1 MPQSKRSEVGKR
13 RLFLENSDVK
23 KALLGRNRELAALLA
38 ILQTATQSLE
48 TEKILNDTLDKSLEI
63 LDFDVG
69 YIRTLDPEKKNL
81 IVRVARGLASP
92 EFLSTSF
99 SLDSPDP
106 IVGKT
111 VFKTQK
117 PYIGADIR
125 KDPMFQARTMEKEGV
140 ISLAMVPIVSKQ
152 RSMGFIAVGSKKLH
166 KFTQREVR
174 LLLAFSSQLGSA
186 LENAQLYDEV
196 NKEKAYIENLV
207 DNAGDAIISTDVED
221 RILTWNH
228 GAEVIFGYSKE
239 ETIGQSLT
247 ILLPSHRAG
256 ELEEIRDK
264 VRLAGVIRNLEVSR
278 IRRDGI
284 IIEASLAVSPI
295 RDKDDNVIGFLHL
308 ARDIT
313 EKKRYEQRLKEL
325 DQMKSAFVSNVS
337 HELRTPLTAI
347 KASADNM
354 LDRLLGDL
362 NEKQVGYLTRIKSNS
377 DRLARLINDLLDLS
391 TIEAGKIN
399 LRPTNLP
406 LVTLVKEA
414 AESLKPVAT
423 EKLINLNVVCA
434 DSGVIAW
441 ADRDKVIQVLMNLI
455 GNALKFTPP
464 RGQVTVAV
472 KKNDVAWMQISVTDT
487 GPGVPGEEVNK
498 VFGRFYQID
507 RTGKGTGLGLA
518 ISKALVEMHG
528 GKIWLESEVG
538 KGSTFCF
545 TLPAEQPFQ
554 LESPATWGVGP
565 RPSEEA
571 CKNTK
576 RDT

>member
-1 MPQSKRSEVGKR
+1 MPQPKRSEVDR
-13 RLFLENSDVK
+13 RRGAVLEDLDVK
-23 KALLGRNRELAALLA
+23 KALLGRTRELAALLA
-38 ILQTATQSLE
+38 ISQTATQSLE

-69 YIRTLDPEKKNL
+69 YIRTLDAEKKNL
-81 IVRVARGLASP
+81 IVRVARGLSSP

-99 SLDSPDP
+99 PMDSPDP
-106 IVGKT
+106 IVGKI

-117 PYIGADIR
+117 PYIGTDIR

-152 RSMGFIAVGSKKLH
+152 RAMGFIAVGSKKLH
-166 KFTQREVR
+166 KFTKREVR
-174 LLLAFSSQLGSA
+174 LLVAFSSQLGSA

-228 GAEVIFGYSKE
+228 GAEVIFGHSKE
-239 ETIGQSLT
+239 ETVGQSLT

-264 VRLAGVIRNLEVSR
+264 VRLTGVIRNLEVRR
-278 IRRDGI
+278 IRKDGI

-308 ARDIT
+308 ARDVT

-325 DQMKSAFVSNVS
+325 DKMKSAFVSNVS

-354 LDRLLGDL
+354 LDRLIGDL
-362 NEKQVGYLTRIKSNS
+362 NGKQVGYLTRIKSNS

-391 TIEAGKIN
+391 TIEAGKID
-399 LRPTNLP
+399 LRPANLP
-406 LVTLVKEA
+406 LVTLAKEA
-414 AESLKPVAT
+414 AESLRPVAA
-423 EKLINLNVVCA
+423 EKLINLTVMSA
-434 DSGVIAW
+434 DPGIIAW

-455 GNALKFTPP
+455 GNALKFTPT
-464 RGQVTVAV
+464 GGKVTIAV
-472 KKNDVAWMQISVTDT
+472 TKNSAAWMQISVTDT
-487 GPGVPGEEVNK
+487 GPGIPAEEVNK
-498 VFGRFYQID
+498 VFGRFYQIGQAGMQK
-507 RTGKGTGLGLA
+507 TQGTGLGLA

-528 GKIWLESEVG
+528 GKIWAESEPD
-538 KGSTFCF
+538 KGSTFSF

-554 LESPATWGVGP
+554 RESPAT
-565 RPSEEA
+565 
-571 CKNTK
+571 
-576 RDT
+576 

>member
-1 MPQSKRSEVGKR
+1 MPQSKRSEVDR
-13 RLFLENSDVK
+13 RRAFLEDLDVK
-23 KALLGRNRELAALLA
+23 KALLGRTRELAALLA
-38 ILQTATQSLE
+38 ISQTATQSLE

-69 YIRTLDPEKKNL
+69 YIRTLDAEKKNL
-81 IVRVARGLASP
+81 IVRVARGLSSP

-99 SLDSPDP
+99 PLDSPDP
-106 IVGKT
+106 IVGKI

-152 RSMGFIAVGSKKLH
+152 RAMGFIAVGSKKFH
-166 KFTQREVR
+166 KFTKREVR
-174 LLLAFSSQLGSA
+174 LLVAFSSQLGSA

-239 ETIGQSLT
+239 ETVGQSLT

-264 VRLAGVIRNLEVSR
+264 VRLTGVIRNLEVRR
-278 IRRDGI
+278 IRKDGI

-308 ARDIT
+308 ARDVT

-325 DQMKSAFVSNVS
+325 DKMKSAFVSNVS

-354 LDRLLGDL
+354 LDRLIGDL
-362 NEKQVGYLTRIKSNS
+362 NGKQVGYLTRIKSNS

-391 TIEAGKIN
+391 TIEAGKID
-399 LRPTNLP
+399 LRPTKLS

-414 AESLKPVAT
+414 AESLRPVAT
-423 EKLINLNVVCA
+423 EKLINLTVMSA
-434 DSGVIAW
+434 DPGVIAW

-455 GNALKFTPP
+455 GNALKFTPA
-464 RGQVTVAV
+464 RGKVTIAVA
-472 KKNDVAWMQISVTDT
+472 KNSAAWMQISVTDT
-487 GPGVPGEEVNK
+487 GPGIPAEEVNK
-498 VFGRFYQID
+498 VFGRFYQIGQAG
-507 RTGKGTGLGLA
+507 TQKTQGTGLGLA

-528 GKIWLESEVG
+528 GKIWVESEAG
-538 KGSTFCF
+538 KGSTFSF
-545 TLPAEQPFQ
+545 TLPTEQPFQ
-554 LESPATWGVGP
+554 LESPAT
-565 RPSEEA
+565 
-571 CKNTK
+571 
-576 RDT
+576 

>member
-1 MPQSKRSEVGKR
+1 MPQSKRSEVDGR
-13 RLFLENSDVK
+13 RAFLEDSDVK
-23 KALLGRNRELAALLA
+23 KALLGRTRELAALLA
-38 ILQTATQSLE
+38 ISQTATQSLE
-48 TEKILNDTLDKSLEI
+48 TEKILSDTLDKSLEI

-69 YIRTLDPEKKNL
+69 YIRTLDAGKKNL
-81 IVRVARGLASP
+81 IVRVARGLSSP

-99 SLDSPDP
+99 PMDSPDP
-106 IVGKT
+106 IVGKI

-117 PYIGADIR
+117 PYIGTDIR

-152 RSMGFIAVGSKKLH
+152 RAMGFIAVGSKKFH
-166 KFTQREVR
+166 KFTKREVR
-174 LLLAFSSQLGSA
+174 LLVAFSSQLGSA

-239 ETIGQSLT
+239 ETVGQSLT

-264 VRLAGVIRNLEVSR
+264 VRITGVIRNLEVRR
-278 IRRDGI
+278 IRKDGI

-308 ARDIT
+308 ARDVT

-325 DQMKSAFVSNVS
+325 DKMKSAFVSNVS

-354 LDRLLGDL
+354 LDRLIGDL
-362 NEKQVGYLTRIKSNS
+362 NAKQVGYLTRIKSNS

-391 TIEAGKIN
+391 TIEAGKID
-399 LRPTNLP
+399 LRPANLP

-414 AESLKPVAT
+414 AESLRPVTA
-423 EKLINLNVVCA
+423 EKLINLTVMSA
-434 DSGVIAW
+434 DPGVIAW

-455 GNALKFTPP
+455 GNALKFTPTH
-464 RGQVTVAV
+464 GEVTVAV
-472 KKNDVAWMQISVTDT
+472 AKNSAAWMQISVTDT
-487 GPGVPGEEVNK
+487 GPGIPAEEVNK
-498 VFGRFYQID
+498 VFGRFYQIGQAG
-507 RTGKGTGLGLA
+507 TQKTQGTGLGLA

-528 GKIWLESEVG
+528 GKIWVESEAG
-538 KGSTFCF
+538 KGSTFSF

-554 LESPATWGVGP
+554 LESPAT
-565 RPSEEA
+565 
-571 CKNTK
+571 
-576 RDT
+576 

>member
-1 MPQSKRSEVGKR
+1 MPQSKRSEVDR
-13 RLFLENSDVK
+13 RRALLEDLDVK
-23 KALLGRNRELAALLA
+23 KALLGRTRELAALLA
-38 ILQTATQSLE
+38 ISQTATQSLE
-48 TEKILNDTLDKSLEI
+48 TDKILNDTLDKSLEI

-69 YIRTLDPEKKNL
+69 YIRTLDAEKKNL
-81 IVRVARGLASP
+81 IVRVARGLSSP

-99 SLDSPDP
+99 PMDSPDP
-106 IVGKT
+106 IVGKI

-117 PYIGADIR
+117 PYIGTDIR

-152 RSMGFIAVGSKKLH
+152 RAMGFIAVGSKKLH
-166 KFTQREVR
+166 KFTKREVR
-174 LLLAFSSQLGSA
+174 LLVAFSSQLGSA

-228 GAEVIFGYSKE
+228 GAEVIFGYSRE
-239 ETIGQSLT
+239 ETVGQSLT
-247 ILLPSHRAG
+247 ILLPAQRTG

-264 VRLAGVIRNLEVSR
+264 VRLTGVIRNLEVRR
-278 IRRDGI
+278 IRKDGI

-308 ARDIT
+308 ARDVT

-325 DQMKSAFVSNVS
+325 DKMKSAFVSNVS

-354 LDRLLGDL
+354 LDRLIGDL
-362 NEKQVGYLTRIKSNS
+362 NGKQVGYLTRIKSNS

-391 TIEAGKIN
+391 TIEAGKID
-399 LRPTNLP
+399 LRPANLP

-414 AESLKPVAT
+414 AESLKPVAA
-423 EKLINLNVVCA
+423 EKLINLTVMSA
-434 DSGVIAW
+434 DPGIIAW
-441 ADRDKVIQVLMNLI
+441 ADRDKVVQVLMNLI
-455 GNALKFTPP
+455 GNALKFTPT
-464 RGQVTVAV
+464 GGKVTIAV
-472 KKNDVAWMQISVTDT
+472 TKNSAAWMQISVTDT
-487 GPGVPGEEVNK
+487 GPGIPAEEVNK
-498 VFGRFYQID
+498 VFARFYQIGQAG
-507 RTGKGTGLGLA
+507 TQKTQGTGLGLA

-528 GKIWLESEVG
+528 GKIWVESEAG
-538 KGSTFCF
+538 KGSIFSF

-554 LESPATWGVGP
+554 LESPAI
-565 RPSEEA
+565 
-571 CKNTK
+571 
-576 RDT
+576 

>member
-1 MPQSKRSEVGKR
+1 MPQSKRLEVVDR
-13 RLFLENSDVK
+13 RVVPEDSDVK
-23 KALLGRNRELAALLA
+23 KALRGRTRELAALLA
-38 ILQTATQSLE
+38 ISQTATQSLE

-69 YIRTLDPEKKNL
+69 
-81 IVRVARGLASP
+81 

-99 SLDSPDP
+99 PLDSPDP

-117 PYIGADIR
+117 PYIGTDIR
-125 KDPMFQARTMEKEGV
+125 KDPMFQARTMEREGV

-152 RSMGFIAVGSKKLH
+152 RAMGFIAVGSKKLH

-174 LLLAFSSQLGSA
+174 LLVAFSSQLGSA

-239 ETIGQSLT
+239 ETVGQSLT

-264 VRLAGVIRNLEVSR
+264 VRLAGVIRNLEVRR
-278 IRRDGI
+278 IRKDGI

-308 ARDIT
+308 ARDVT

-325 DQMKSAFVSNVS
+325 DKMKSAFVSNVS

-354 LDRLLGDL
+354 LDRLIGDL
-362 NEKQVGYLTRIKSNS
+362 NGKQVGYLTRIKSNS

-391 TIEAGKIN
+391 TIEAGKID

-414 AESLKPVAT
+414 AESLRPVAA
-423 EKLINLNVVCA
+423 EKLIDLTVMSV
-434 DSGVIAW
+434 DPRVIAW

-455 GNALKFTPP
+455 GNALKFTPT
-464 RGQVTVAV
+464 RGKVTIAVA
-472 KKNDVAWMQISVTDT
+472 KNSAAWMQISVTDT
-487 GPGVPGEEVNK
+487 GPGIPAKEVNK
-498 VFGRFYQID
+498 VFGRFYQIGQAGAQK
-507 RTGKGTGLGLA
+507 THGTGLGLA

-528 GKIWLESEVG
+528 GKIWVESEAG
-538 KGSTFCF
+538 KGSTFSF

-554 LESPATWGVGP
+554 LESPAT
-565 RPSEEA
+565 
-571 CKNTK
+571 
-576 RDT
+576 

>member
-1 MPQSKRSEVGKR
+1 MPQSKRSEVNKR
-13 RLFLENSDVK
+13 RAFLEDADVK
-23 KALLGRNRELAALLA
+23 KALLGRTREMAALLA
-38 ILQTATQSLE
+38 ISQTATQSLE

-81 IVRVARGLASP
+81 IVRVARGLSSP

-99 SLDSPDP
+99 PLDSPDP
-106 IVGKT
+106 IVGKI

-117 PYIGADIR
+117 PYIGTDIR

-140 ISLAMVPIVSKQ
+140 ISLVMVPIVSKQ
-152 RSMGFIAVGSKKLH
+152 RAMGFIAVGSKKLH
-166 KFTQREVR
+166 KFTKREVR
-174 LLLAFSSQLGSA
+174 LLVAFSSQLGSA

-207 DNAGDAIISTDVED
+207 DNAGDAIISTDIAD

-239 ETIGQSLT
+239 ETVGQSLT

-264 VRLAGVIRNLEVSR
+264 VRLTGVIRNLEVRR
-278 IRRDGI
+278 IKKDGI

-308 ARDIT
+308 ARDVT

-325 DQMKSAFVSNVS
+325 DKMKSAFVSNVS

-354 LDRLLGDL
+354 LDRLIGDL
-362 NEKQVGYLTRIKSNS
+362 NGKQVGYLTRIKSNS

-391 TIEAGKIN
+391 TIEAGKID

-414 AESLKPVAT
+414 AESLKPVAA
-423 EKLINLNVVCA
+423 EKLINLTVMSA
-434 DSGVIAW
+434 DPGVIAW

-455 GNALKFTPP
+455 GNALKFTPT
-464 RGQVTVAV
+464 RGKVTIAVA
-472 KKNDVAWMQISVTDT
+472 KNSAAWMQISVTDT
-487 GPGVPGEEVNK
+487 GPGIPAEEVNK
-498 VFGRFYQID
+498 VFGRFYQIGQAG
-507 RTGKGTGLGLA
+507 TPKTQGTGLGLA

-528 GKIWLESEVG
+528 GKIWVESEAG
-538 KGSTFCF
+538 KGSTFSF

-554 LESPATWGVGP
+554 LESPAT
-565 RPSEEA
+565 
-571 CKNTK
+571 
-576 RDT
+576 

>member
-13 RLFLENSDVK
+13 RLFLGNSDVK
-23 KALLGRNRELAALLA
+23 KALVGRNRELAALLA

-69 YIRTLDPEKKNL
+69 YIRTLDPAKKNL
-81 IVRVARGLASP
+81 IVRVARGLSSP

-99 SLDSPDP
+99 PLDSPDP
-106 IVGKT
+106 IVGKI

-117 PYIGADIR
+117 PYIGSDIR

-140 ISLAMVPIVSKQ
+140 ISVAMIPIVSKQ
-152 RSMGFIAVGSKKLH
+152 RAMGFIAVGSKKFH
-166 KFTQREVR
+166 KFTKREIR
-174 LLLAFSSQLGSA
+174 LLSAFSSQLGSA

-207 DNAGDAIISTDVED
+207 DNAGDAIISTDAED

-239 ETIGQSLT
+239 ETIGQSLA
-247 ILLPSHRAG
+247 ILLTSRLKA

-264 VRLAGVIRNLEVSR
+264 VRLTGVLRNLEV
-278 IRRDGI
+278 RRMRKDGI
-284 IIEASLAVSPI
+284 IIETSLAVSPI

-362 NEKQVGYLTRIKSNS
+362 NEKQVGYLTRIKSNT

-399 LRPTNLP
+399 LRLMNLP
-406 LVTLVKEA
+406 LVALVREA
-414 AESLKPVAT
+414 TESLRPVAT
-423 EKLINLNVVCA
+423 EKLIHLRVVSA
-434 DSGVIAW
+434 DPRAIAW

-455 GNALKFTPP
+455 GNALKFTPL
-464 RGQVTVAV
+464 RGKVTVAV
-472 KKNDVAWMQISVTDT
+472 TRNDPAWMQISVADS
-487 GPGVPGEEVNK
+487 GPGIPVEEVNN

-507 RTGKGTGLGLA
+507 QAGKQKTQGTGLGLA

-528 GKIWLESEVG
+528 GKIWVESELG
-538 KGSTFCF
+538 KGSAFCF

-554 LESPATWGVGP
+554 LESPVT
-565 RPSEEA
+565 
-571 CKNTK
+571 
-576 RDT
+576 

>member
-1 MPQSKRSEVGKR
+1 MPRFKRSEVGNR
-13 RLFLENSDVK
+13 RLFLENSDIK
-23 KALLGRNRELAALLA
+23 KTLVGRNRELAALLA

-69 YIRTLDPEKKNL
+69 YIRTLDPAKKNL
-81 IVRVARGLASP
+81 IVRVARGLSSP

-106 IVGKT
+106 IVGKI

-117 PYIGADIR
+117 PYISTDIR

-152 RSMGFIAVGSKKLH
+152 RAMGFIAVGSKRFH
-166 KFTQREVR
+166 KFTQREIR

-186 LENAQLYDEV
+186 LENAHLYDEV

-207 DNAGDAIISTDVED
+207 DNAGDAIISTDVAD

-228 GAEVIFGYSKE
+228 GAEVVFGYSKE
-239 ETIGQSLT
+239 ETVGQSLT

-264 VRLAGVIRNLEVSR
+264 VRLAGVIRNLEVRR

-284 IIEASLAVSPI
+284 VIEASLAVSPI

-362 NEKQVGYLTRIKSNS
+362 NEKQVGYLTRIKSNT
-377 DRLARLINDLLDLS
+377 DRLARLISDLLDLS

-399 LRPTNLP
+399 LRLMNLP
-406 LVTLVKEA
+406 LVALVREA
-414 AESLKPVAT
+414 VESLRPVAT
-423 EKLINLNVVCA
+423 EKLIHLKIVSA
-434 DSGVIAW
+434 DPKAIAW

-464 RGQVTVAV
+464 RGKVTVAV
-472 KKNDVAWMQISVTDT
+472 TKNAAAWMQISVTDS
-487 GPGVPGEEVNK
+487 GPGIPVEEVSN

-507 RTGKGTGLGLA
+507 RAGKQKSQGTGLGLA

-528 GKIWLESEVG
+528 GKIWVESEVG
-538 KGSTFCF
+538 KGSTFYF
-545 TLPAEQPFQ
+545 TLPAELPFQ
-554 LESPATWGVGP
+554 FESPAT
-565 RPSEEA
+565 
-571 CKNTK
+571 
-576 RDT
+576 

>member
-13 RLFLENSDVK
+13 RLFLGNSDVK
-23 KALLGRNRELAALLA
+23 KALVGRNRELAALLA

-69 YIRTLDPEKKNL
+69 YIRTLDPAKKNL
-81 IVRVARGLASP
+81 IVRVARGLSSP

-99 SLDSPDP
+99 PLDSPDP
-106 IVGKT
+106 IVGKI

-117 PYIGADIR
+117 PYIGSDIR

-140 ISLAMVPIVSKQ
+140 ISVAMIPIVSKQ
-152 RSMGFIAVGSKKLH
+152 RAMGFIAVGSKKFH
-166 KFTQREVR
+166 KFTKREIR
-174 LLLAFSSQLGSA
+174 LLSAFSSQLGSA

-207 DNAGDAIISTDVED
+207 DNAGDAIISTDAED

-239 ETIGQSLT
+239 ETIGQSLA
-247 ILLPSHRAG
+247 ILLTSRLKA
-256 ELEEIRDK
+256 ELEEIRNK
-264 VRLAGVIRNLEVSR
+264 VRLTGVLRNLEV
-278 IRRDGI
+278 RRMRKDGI
-284 IIEASLAVSPI
+284 IIETSLAVSPI

-362 NEKQVGYLTRIKSNS
+362 NEKQVGYLTRIKSNT

-399 LRPTNLP
+399 LRLMNLP
-406 LVTLVKEA
+406 LVALVREA
-414 AESLKPVAT
+414 TESLRPVAT
-423 EKLINLNVVCA
+423 EKLIRLRVVSA
-434 DSGVIAW
+434 DPRAIAW

-455 GNALKFTPP
+455 GNALKFTPL
-464 RGQVTVAV
+464 RGKVTVAV
-472 KKNDVAWMQISVTDT
+472 TRNDPAWMQISVADS
-487 GPGVPGEEVNK
+487 GPGIPVEEVNN

-507 RTGKGTGLGLA
+507 QAGKQKTQGTGLGLA

-528 GKIWLESEVG
+528 GKIWVESELG
-538 KGSTFCF
+538 KGSAFCF

-554 LESPATWGVGP
+554 LESPVT
-565 RPSEEA
+565 
-571 CKNTK
+571 
-576 RDT
+576 

>member
-1 MPQSKRSEVGKR
+1 MPQSKRSEVNKR
-13 RLFLENSDVK
+13 RAFLEDADVK
-23 KALLGRNRELAALLA
+23 KALLGRTRELAALLA
-38 ILQTATQSLE
+38 ISQTATQSLE

-69 YIRTLDPEKKNL
+69 YIRTLDAEKKNL
-81 IVRVARGLASP
+81 IVRVARGLSSP

-99 SLDSPDP
+99 PLDSPDP
-106 IVGKT
+106 IVGKI

-117 PYIGADIR
+117 PYIGTDIR

-140 ISLAMVPIVSKQ
+140 ISLVMVPIVSKQ
-152 RSMGFIAVGSKKLH
+152 RAMGFIAVGSKKLH
-166 KFTQREVR
+166 KFTKREVR
-174 LLLAFSSQLGSA
+174 LLVAFSSQLGSA

-207 DNAGDAIISTDVED
+207 DNAGDAIISTDVAD

-239 ETIGQSLT
+239 ETVGQSLT
-247 ILLPSHRAG
+247 ILLPTHRAG

-264 VRLAGVIRNLEVSR
+264 VRLTGVIRNLEVRR
-278 IRRDGI
+278 IKKDGI

-308 ARDIT
+308 ARDVT

-325 DQMKSAFVSNVS
+325 DKMKSAFVSNVS

-354 LDRLLGDL
+354 LDRLIGDL
-362 NEKQVGYLTRIKSNS
+362 NGKQVGYLTRIKSNS

-391 TIEAGKIN
+391 TIEAGKID

-414 AESLKPVAT
+414 AESLKPVAA
-423 EKLINLNVVCA
+423 EKLINLTVMSA
-434 DSGVIAW
+434 DPGVIAW

-455 GNALKFTPP
+455 GNALKFTPT
-464 RGQVTVAV
+464 RGKVTIAVA
-472 KKNDVAWMQISVTDT
+472 KNSAAWMQISVTDT
-487 GPGVPGEEVNK
+487 GPGIPAEEVNK
-498 VFGRFYQID
+498 VFGRFYQIGQAG
-507 RTGKGTGLGLA
+507 TPKTQGTGLGLA

-528 GKIWLESEVG
+528 GKIWVESEAG
-538 KGSTFCF
+538 KGSTFSF

-554 LESPATWGVGP
+554 LESPAT
-565 RPSEEA
+565 
-571 CKNTK
+571 
-576 RDT
+576 

>member
-1 MPQSKRSEVGKR
+1 MPQSKRSEVDR
-13 RLFLENSDVK
+13 RRALLEDLDVK
-23 KALLGRNRELAALLA
+23 KALLGRTRELAALLA
-38 ILQTATQSLE
+38 ISQTATQSLE
-48 TEKILNDTLDKSLEI
+48 TDKILNDTLDKSLEI

-69 YIRTLDPEKKNL
+69 YIRTLDAGKKNL
-81 IVRVARGLASP
+81 IVRVARGLSSP

-99 SLDSPDP
+99 PMDSPDP
-106 IVGKT
+106 IVGKI

-117 PYIGADIR
+117 PYIGTDIR

-152 RSMGFIAVGSKKLH
+152 RAMGFIAVGSKKLH
-166 KFTQREVR
+166 KFTKREVR
-174 LLLAFSSQLGSA
+174 LLVAFSSQLGSA

-228 GAEVIFGYSKE
+228 GAEVIFGYSRE
-239 ETIGQSLT
+239 ETVGQSLT
-247 ILLPSHRAG
+247 ILLPAQRTG

-264 VRLAGVIRNLEVSR
+264 VRLTGVIRNLEVRR
-278 IRRDGI
+278 IRKDGI

-308 ARDIT
+308 ARDVT

-325 DQMKSAFVSNVS
+325 DKMKSAFVSNVS

-354 LDRLLGDL
+354 LDRLIGDL
-362 NEKQVGYLTRIKSNS
+362 NGKQVGYLTRIKSNS

-391 TIEAGKIN
+391 TIEAGKID
-399 LRPTNLP
+399 LRPANLP

-414 AESLKPVAT
+414 AESLRPMAA
-423 EKLINLNVVCA
+423 EKLINLTVMSA
-434 DSGVIAW
+434 DPGIIAW
-441 ADRDKVIQVLMNLI
+441 ADRDKVVQVLMNLI
-455 GNALKFTPP
+455 GNALKFTPT
-464 RGQVTVAV
+464 GGKVTIAV
-472 KKNDVAWMQISVTDT
+472 TKNSAAWMQISVTDT
-487 GPGVPGEEVNK
+487 GPGIPAEEVNK
-498 VFGRFYQID
+498 VFARFYQIGQAG
-507 RTGKGTGLGLA
+507 TQKTQGTGLGLA

-528 GKIWLESEVG
+528 GKIWVESEAG
-538 KGSTFCF
+538 KGSIFSF

-554 LESPATWGVGP
+554 LESPAI
-565 RPSEEA
+565 
-571 CKNTK
+571 
-576 RDT
+576 

>member
-1 MPQSKRSEVGKR
+1 MPQSKRSEVNKR
-13 RLFLENSDVK
+13 RAFLEDADVK
-23 KALLGRNRELAALLA
+23 KALLGRTRELAALLA
-38 ILQTATQSLE
+38 ISQTATQSLE

-81 IVRVARGLASP
+81 IVRVARGLSSP

-99 SLDSPDP
+99 PLDSPDP
-106 IVGKT
+106 IVGKI

-117 PYIGADIR
+117 PYIGTDIR

-140 ISLAMVPIVSKQ
+140 ISLVMVPIVSKQ
-152 RSMGFIAVGSKKLH
+152 RAMGFIAVGSKKLH
-166 KFTQREVR
+166 KFTKREVR
-174 LLLAFSSQLGSA
+174 LLVAFSSQLGSA

-207 DNAGDAIISTDVED
+207 DNAGDAIISTDVGD

-239 ETIGQSLT
+239 ETVGQSLT

-264 VRLAGVIRNLEVSR
+264 VRLTGVIRNLEVRR
-278 IRRDGI
+278 IKKDGI

-308 ARDIT
+308 ARDVT

-325 DQMKSAFVSNVS
+325 DKMKSAFVSNVS

-354 LDRLLGDL
+354 LNRLIGDL
-362 NEKQVGYLTRIKSNS
+362 NGKQVGYLTRIKSNS

-391 TIEAGKIN
+391 TIEAGKID
-399 LRPTNLP
+399 LRPTKLP

-414 AESLKPVAT
+414 AESLRPVAA
-423 EKLINLNVVCA
+423 EKLINLTVMSA
-434 DSGVIAW
+434 DPGVIAW

-455 GNALKFTPP
+455 GNALKFTPA
-464 RGQVTVAV
+464 RGKVTIAVA
-472 KKNDVAWMQISVTDT
+472 KNSAAWMQISVTDT
-487 GPGVPGEEVNK
+487 GSGIPAEEVNK
-498 VFGRFYQID
+498 VFGRFYQIGQAG
-507 RTGKGTGLGLA
+507 TQKTQGTGLGLA

-528 GKIWLESEVG
+528 GKIWVESEAG
-538 KGSTFCF
+538 KGSTFSF

-554 LESPATWGVGP
+554 LESPAT
-565 RPSEEA
+565 
-571 CKNTK
+571 
-576 RDT
+576 

>member
-1 MPQSKRSEVGKR
+1 MPQSKRSEVDR
-13 RLFLENSDVK
+13 RRAFLEDLDVK
-23 KALLGRNRELAALLA
+23 KALLGRTRELAALLA
-38 ILQTATQSLE
+38 ISQTATQSLE

-69 YIRTLDPEKKNL
+69 YIRTLDAEKKNL
-81 IVRVARGLASP
+81 IVRVARGLSSP

-99 SLDSPDP
+99 PLDSPDP
-106 IVGKT
+106 IVGKI

-152 RSMGFIAVGSKKLH
+152 RAMGFIAVGSKKFH
-166 KFTQREVR
+166 KFTKREVR
-174 LLLAFSSQLGSA
+174 LLVAFSSQLGSA

-239 ETIGQSLT
+239 ETVGQSLT

-264 VRLAGVIRNLEVSR
+264 VRLTGVIRNLEVRR
-278 IRRDGI
+278 IRKDGI

-308 ARDIT
+308 ARDVT

-325 DQMKSAFVSNVS
+325 DKMKSAFVSNVS

-354 LDRLLGDL
+354 LDRLIGDL
-362 NEKQVGYLTRIKSNS
+362 NGKQVGYLTRIKSNS

-391 TIEAGKIN
+391 TIEAGKID
-399 LRPTNLP
+399 LRPTKLS

-414 AESLKPVAT
+414 AESLRPVAT
-423 EKLINLNVVCA
+423 EKLINLTVMSA
-434 DSGVIAW
+434 DPGVIAW

-455 GNALKFTPP
+455 GNALKFTPT
-464 RGQVTVAV
+464 RGKVTIAVA
-472 KKNDVAWMQISVTDT
+472 KDSAAWMQISVTDT
-487 GPGVPGEEVNK
+487 GPGIPAEEVNK
-498 VFGRFYQID
+498 VFGRFYQIGQAG
-507 RTGKGTGLGLA
+507 TQKTQGTGLGLA

-528 GKIWLESEVG
+528 GKIWVESEAG
-538 KGSTFCF
+538 KGSTFFF

-554 LESPATWGVGP
+554 LESPAT
-565 RPSEEA
+565 
-571 CKNTK
+571 
-576 RDT
+576 

>member
-1 MPQSKRSEVGKR
+1 MPQSKRSEVNKR
-13 RLFLENSDVK
+13 RAFLEDADVK
-23 KALLGRNRELAALLA
+23 KALLGRTREMAALLA
-38 ILQTATQSLE
+38 ISQTATQSLE

-81 IVRVARGLASP
+81 IVRVARGLSSP

-99 SLDSPDP
+99 PLDSPDP
-106 IVGKT
+106 IVGKI

-117 PYIGADIR
+117 PYIGTDIR

-140 ISLAMVPIVSKQ
+140 ISLVMVPIVSKQ
-152 RSMGFIAVGSKKLH
+152 RAMGFIAVGSKKLH
-166 KFTQREVR
+166 KFTKREVR
-174 LLLAFSSQLGSA
+174 LLVAFSSQLGSA

-207 DNAGDAIISTDVED
+207 DNAGDAIISTDVAD

-239 ETIGQSLT
+239 ETVGQSLT

-264 VRLAGVIRNLEVSR
+264 VRLTGVIRNLEVRR
-278 IRRDGI
+278 IKKDGI

-308 ARDIT
+308 ARDVT

-325 DQMKSAFVSNVS
+325 DKMKSAFVSNVS

-354 LDRLLGDL
+354 LDRLIGDL
-362 NEKQVGYLTRIKSNS
+362 NGKQVGYLTRIKSNS

-391 TIEAGKIN
+391 TIEAGKID

-414 AESLKPVAT
+414 AESLKPVAA
-423 EKLINLNVVCA
+423 EKLINLTVMSA
-434 DSGVIAW
+434 DPGVIAW

-455 GNALKFTPP
+455 GNALKFTPT
-464 RGQVTVAV
+464 RGKVTIAVA
-472 KKNDVAWMQISVTDT
+472 KNSAAWMQISVTDT
-487 GPGVPGEEVNK
+487 GPGIPAEEVNK
-498 VFGRFYQID
+498 VFGRFYQIGQAG
-507 RTGKGTGLGLA
+507 TPKTQGTGLGLA

-528 GKIWLESEVG
+528 GKIWVESEAG
-538 KGSTFCF
+538 KGSTFSF

-554 LESPATWGVGP
+554 LESPAT
-565 RPSEEA
+565 
-571 CKNTK
+571 
-576 RDT
+576 

>member
-1 MPQSKRSEVGKR
+1 MPQSKRSEVGGR
-13 RLFLENSDVK
+13 RDFLEDSDVK
-23 KALLGRNRELAALLA
+23 KALLGRTRELAALLA
-38 ILQTATQSLE
+38 ISQTATQSLE
-48 TEKILNDTLDKSLEI
+48 TEKILSDTLDKSLEI

-69 YIRTLDPEKKNL
+69 YVRTLDAGKKNL
-81 IVRVARGLASP
+81 IVRVARGLSSP

-99 SLDSPDP
+99 PMDSPDP
-106 IVGKT
+106 IVGKI

-117 PYIGADIR
+117 PYIGTDIR

-152 RSMGFIAVGSKKLH
+152 RAMGFIAVGSKKLH
-166 KFTQREVR
+166 KFTKREVR
-174 LLLAFSSQLGSA
+174 LLVAFSSQLGSA

-239 ETIGQSLT
+239 ETVGQSLT

-264 VRLAGVIRNLEVSR
+264 VRITGVIRNLEVRR
-278 IRRDGI
+278 IRKDGI

-308 ARDIT
+308 ARDVT

-325 DQMKSAFVSNVS
+325 DKMKSAFVSNVS

-354 LDRLLGDL
+354 LDRLIGDL
-362 NEKQVGYLTRIKSNS
+362 NAKQVGYLTRIKSNS

-391 TIEAGKIN
+391 TIEAGKID
-399 LRPTNLP
+399 LRPANIP

-414 AESLKPVAT
+414 AESLRPVAA
-423 EKLINLNVVCA
+423 EKLINLTVMSA
-434 DSGVIAW
+434 DPGVIAW

-455 GNALKFTPP
+455 GNALKFTPT
-464 RGQVTVAV
+464 RGEVTVAV
-472 KKNDVAWMQISVTDT
+472 AKNSAAWMQISVTDT
-487 GPGVPGEEVNK
+487 GPGIPAEEVNK
-498 VFGRFYQID
+498 VFGRFYQIGQAG
-507 RTGKGTGLGLA
+507 TQKTQGTGLGLA

-528 GKIWLESEVG
+528 GKIWVESEAG
-538 KGSTFCF
+538 KGSTFSF

-554 LESPATWGVGP
+554 LESPAT
-565 RPSEEA
+565 
-571 CKNTK
+571 
-576 RDT
+576 

>member
-1 MPQSKRSEVGKR
+1 MPRSRRPGMDKRKLSV
-13 RLFLENSDVK
+13 ENSGVK
-23 KALLGRNRELAALLA
+23 KELRGRTRELAALLA
-38 ILQTATQSLE
+38 ISQTATQSLE

-69 YIRTLDPEKKNL
+69 YIRTLDAEKKNL
-81 IVRVARGLASP
+81 IVRVARGLSSP

-99 SLDSPDP
+99 PLDSPDP
-106 IVGKT
+106 IVGKI

-152 RSMGFIAVGSKKLH
+152 RAMGFIAVGSKKFH
-166 KFTQREVR
+166 KFTKREVR
-174 LLLAFSSQLGSA
+174 LLVAFSSQLGSA

-239 ETIGQSLT
+239 ETVGQSLT

-264 VRLAGVIRNLEVSR
+264 VRITGVIRNLEVRR
-278 IRRDGI
+278 IRKDGI

-308 ARDIT
+308 ARDVT

-325 DQMKSAFVSNVS
+325 DKMKSAFVSNVS

-354 LDRLLGDL
+354 LDRLIGDL
-362 NEKQVGYLTRIKSNS
+362 NGKQVGYLTRIKSNS

-391 TIEAGKIN
+391 TIEAGKID
-399 LRPTNLP
+399 LRPTKLS

-414 AESLKPVAT
+414 AESLRPVAT
-423 EKLINLNVVCA
+423 EKLINLTVMSA
-434 DSGVIAW
+434 DPGVIAW

-455 GNALKFTPP
+455 GNALKFAPT
-464 RGQVTVAV
+464 RGKVTIAVAR
-472 KKNDVAWMQISVTDT
+472 NSAAWMQISVTDT
-487 GPGVPGEEVNK
+487 GPGIPAEEVNK
-498 VFGRFYQID
+498 VFGRFYQIGQAG
-507 RTGKGTGLGLA
+507 TQKTQGTGLGLA

-528 GKIWLESEVG
+528 GKIWVESEAG
-538 KGSTFCF
+538 KGSTFSF

-554 LESPATWGVGP
+554 LESPAT
-565 RPSEEA
+565 
-571 CKNTK
+571 
-576 RDT
+576 

>member
-1 MPQSKRSEVGKR
+1 MRNSCRNPKRSEVNKR
-13 RLFLENSDVK
+13 RAFLEDADVK
-23 KALLGRNRELAALLA
+23 KALLGRTRELAALLA
-38 ILQTATQSLE
+38 ISQTATQSLE

-69 YIRTLDPEKKNL
+69 YIRTLDPGKKNL
-81 IVRVARGLASP
+81 IVRVARGLSSP

-99 SLDSPDP
+99 PLDSPDP

-117 PYIGADIR
+117 PYIGTDIR
-125 KDPMFQARTMEKEGV
+125 KDPMFQARTMEREGV

-152 RSMGFIAVGSKKLH
+152 RAMGFIAVGSKKLH

-174 LLLAFSSQLGSA
+174 LLVAFSSQLGSA

-207 DNAGDAIISTDVED
+207 DNAGDAIVSTDVED

-239 ETIGQSLT
+239 ETVGQSLT

-264 VRLAGVIRNLEVSR
+264 VRLTGVIRNLEVRR
-278 IRRDGI
+278 IRKDGI

-308 ARDIT
+308 ARDVT

-325 DQMKSAFVSNVS
+325 DKMKSAFVSNVS

-354 LDRLLGDL
+354 LDRLIGDL
-362 NEKQVGYLTRIKSNS
+362 NGKQVGYLTRIKSNS

-391 TIEAGKIN
+391 TIEAGKID
-399 LRPTNLP
+399 LRPANLP
-406 LVTLVKEA
+406 LITLVKEA
-414 AESLKPVAT
+414 AESLRPVAA
-423 EKLINLNVVCA
+423 EKLIDLTVMSV
-434 DSGVIAW
+434 DPRVIAW

-455 GNALKFTPP
+455 GNALKFTPT
-464 RGQVTVAV
+464 RGKVTIAVA
-472 KKNDVAWMQISVTDT
+472 KNSAAWMQISVTDT
-487 GPGVPGEEVNK
+487 GPGIPAKEVNK
-498 VFGRFYQID
+498 VFGRFYQIGQAGAQK
-507 RTGKGTGLGLA
+507 THGTGLGLA

-528 GKIWLESEVG
+528 GKIWVKSEAG
-538 KGSTFCF
+538 KGSTFSF

-554 LESPATWGVGP
+554 LESPAT
-565 RPSEEA
+565 
-571 CKNTK
+571 
-576 RDT
+576 